1 MSSNSSLS
9 TLIIAGDG
17 DDGKDELVKTDSNG
31 EYIMNGPAMNVPA
44 LDEFNFK
51 IFSDH
56 EIGTS
61 SVLPLTSQTFR
72 LLGY

>member
-1 MSSNSSLS
+1 
-9 TLIIAGDG
+9 
-17 DDGKDELVKTDSNG
+17 
-31 EYIMNGPAMNVPA
+31 MNGPAMNVPA

-61 SVLPLTSQTFR
+61 SVLPLTSQTLDSLVTESR
-72 LLGY
+72 S